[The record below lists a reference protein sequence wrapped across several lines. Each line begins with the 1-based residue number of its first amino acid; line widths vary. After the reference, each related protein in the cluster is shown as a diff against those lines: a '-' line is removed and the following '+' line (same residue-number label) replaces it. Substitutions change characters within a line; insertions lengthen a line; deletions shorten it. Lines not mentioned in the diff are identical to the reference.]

1 MLQVAAQT
9 GCVAVGVEIRSE
21 LTSIGQALLK
31 NYQTLVRAILLSLGK
46 LVRTLRSHMRPLSQ
60 VAKSPPLARRSA
72 TRVWGHSKPRGGPQV
87 RGPTPFLCAA
97 LSLAR
102 SCSND
107 DLLL

>member
-31 NYQTLVRAILLSLGK
+31 NYQTLVRAILLSLDK
-46 LVRTLRSHMRPLSQ
+46 LVRTLRSHMRPAP

-87 RGPTPFLCAA
+87 RGPMAPFLCVA
-97 LSLAR
+97 LS
-102 SCSND
+102 CSE
-107 DLLL
+107 L